1 MDVTHCEPFGNLQY
15 AHVLIGT
22 CSDFTYAFARPGEL
36 AANAI
41 KALKSVVLIMEVP
54 WAIKRDNGPAY
65 TSQQFNDSVGSWKIA
80 HTIGIPYNP
89 QGLAVVKHENC
100 TIKLLLVQLLSP
112 EAKQDPNSALVEVL
126 FHIKLPN
133 FNEAGLSLA
142 NKYWAYSP
150 WDTPLPLVRWSDP
163 ITLQW
168 QPPTPLLTRG

>member
-1 MDVTHCEPFGNLQY
+1 MDVTHCVPFGYLQY

-22 CSDFTYAFARPGEL
+22 CSDFTYAFALPGEM

-41 KALKSVVLIMEVP
+41 KALKSVVLIMGVP

-65 TSQQFNDSVGSWKIA
+65 TSQQFNGSVGSWKIA
-80 HTIGIPYNP
+80 LTIGIPYNP
-89 QGLAVVKHENC
+89 QGLAVIKHENC

-112 EAKQDPNSALVEVL
+112 EAKQDPNSAVVEVL
-126 FHIKLPN
+126 FHIKFPN
-133 FNEAGLSLA
+133 SNEAGLSLA

-150 WDTPLPLVRWSDP
+150 WDMPLPLVRWSDP

-168 QPPTPLLTRG
+168 QLPTALLT